1 MDDRDSSEK
10 SLALGHRRE
19 ILVMEGLQLQTGE
32 DKFPP
37 GPRPCWR
44 WLITETDDV
53 DELLRLLNPQRR
65 GGDGVRGGKLYSK
78 RQQPDEGLTLSPH
91 QAVYPPVLLDQ

>member
-1 MDDRDSSEK
+1 MDDRDSSEE

-19 ILVMEGLQLQTGE
+19 ILMMEGLQLQTGE

-37 GPRPCWR
+37 EPRPCCH

-53 DELLRLLNPQRR
+53 DEPLRLLNPQRR
-65 GGDGVRGGKLYSK
+65 GGDGAAGG
-78 RQQPDEGLTLSPH
+78 
-91 QAVYPPVLLDQ
+91 LL